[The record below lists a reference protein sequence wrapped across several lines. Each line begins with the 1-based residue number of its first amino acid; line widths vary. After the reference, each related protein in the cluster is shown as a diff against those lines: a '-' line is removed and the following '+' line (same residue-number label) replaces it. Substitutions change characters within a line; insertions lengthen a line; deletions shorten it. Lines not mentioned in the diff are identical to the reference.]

1 MSNKKKERS
10 LASFQEDWLSK
21 LEFKSWLRKV
31 EKQSHKAY
39 CVFCSKTIDI
49 GNGGSSALL
58 SHQKGKGHTELVRAK
73 TENRIGNF
81 FKNASGSHTD
91 EAHVVS
97 TCEKPPFVMSDDVL
111 NAEIVWCL
119 YLIQCHHSYRSC
131 DPISGIFKR
140 MFGLSCQ
147 LVQQFQLKKD
157 KARYL
162 IVYGIYPA
170 LLKSLR
176 NKINASPWYSVS
188 FDESLNRHQQ
198 LCQMDVN
205 IRYWSTEHNQ
215 AKTTYYDSR
224 YLWYFFIHV

>member
-1 MSNKKKERS
+1 M
-10 LASFQEDWLSK
+10 A
-21 LEFKSWLRKV
+21 

-97 TCEKPPFVMSDDVL
+97 TCEKPPFVVSDDVL

-140 MFGLSCQ
+140 MFGLIK
-147 LVQQFQLKKD
+147 LKQPIMIQGTFGTFL
-157 KARYL
+157 Y
-162 IVYGIYPA
+162 IY
-170 LLKSLR
+170 R
-176 NKINASPWYSVS
+176 VV
-188 FDESLNRHQQ
+188 
-198 LCQMDVN
+198 VN
-205 IRYWSTEHNQ
+205 ILNSKIFVAYTKMKFLN
-215 AKTTYYDSR
+215 D
-224 YLWYFFIHV
+224 LGIIDID